1 MKRYFIALWVCIIC
15 SISVSAQVGE
25 AVVEF
30 NKTKRTVKSME
41 VSDAPDVVEQAIKNK
56 MLKLGYKAKTNK
68 GWMEFKDV
76 DDRSIAGER
85 SDLYIKVER
94 KSRKDKETSLVYFFA
109 SKPGNQATPV
119 PFESNMLSE
128 DGFYSNIVSYT
139 VAERLERDIRAQ
151 EDITKKAQKK
161 YDDLVKDQASLE
173 KKIRDFQN
181 DLEDNKKKQEA
192 QVQEVESQRKI
203 LDQLLSKRNSQ

>member
-1 MKRYFIALWVCIIC
+1 MKKFFTILLLCIVYNL
-15 SISVSAQVGE
+15 SASAQVSE

-41 VSDAPDVVEQAIKNK
+41 VNDAPEVVEEAIKNK
-56 MLKLGYKAKTNK
+56 MLKSGYKAKTSK
-68 GWMEFKDV
+68 GWMEFKDI
-76 DDRSIAGER
+76 DNPEITGER

-119 PFESNMLSE
+119 PFESPMLSG
-128 DGFYSNIVSYT
+128 DGFYSDVVAHT
-139 VAERLERDIRAQ
+139 TAERLERDIKTQ

-173 KKIRDFQN
+173 KKIR
-181 DLEDNKKKQEA
+181 
-192 QVQEVESQRKI
+192 
-203 LDQLLSKRNSQ
+203 

>member
-1 MKRYFIALWVCIIC
+1 MKKYFLLLLIGITC
-15 SISVSAQVGE
+15 SITVFAQVSE

-30 NKTKRTVKSME
+30 NNAKRTVKSME

-56 MLKLGYKAKTNK
+56 MLKSGYKAKTTK

-109 SKPGNQATPV
+109 SKPGDQATPV

-139 VAERLERDIRAQ
+139 VAERLERDIQAQ
-151 EDITKKAQKK
+151 EDIAKKAQKK
-161 YDDLVKDQASLE
+161 YDDLIKDQASLE
-173 KKIRDFQN
+173 KKIKGLQD
-181 DLEDNKKKQEA
+181 DLADNKKKQEA
-192 QVQEVESQRKI
+192 QVREVETQRKV
-203 LDQLLSKRNSQ
+203 LDQLLLKRNSQ

>member
-1 MKRYFIALWVCIIC
+1 MKKYFLLLLIGITC
-15 SISVSAQVGE
+15 SITVFAQVSE

-56 MLKLGYKAKTNK
+56 MLKSGYKAKTTK

-109 SKPGNQATPV
+109 SKPGDQATPV

-139 VAERLERDIRAQ
+139 VAERLERDIQAQ
-151 EDITKKAQKK
+151 EDIAKKAQKK
-161 YDDLVKDQASLE
+161 YDDLIKDQASLE
-173 KKIRDFQN
+173 KKIKGLQD
-181 DLEDNKKKQEA
+181 DLADNKKKQEA
-192 QVQEVESQRKI
+192 QVREVETQRKV
-203 LDQLLSKRNSQ
+203 LDQLLLKRNSQ

>member
-1 MKRYFIALWVCIIC
+1 MKKYFIVLLVGIAC
-15 SISVSAQVGE
+15 SIRVYAQVDE

-30 NKTKRTVKSME
+30 NKAKRTVKSME
-41 VSDAPDVVEQAIKNK
+41 ISDAPEVVEQAIKNK
-56 MLKLGYKAKTNK
+56 MLKSGYKAKTTK

-119 PFESNMLSE
+119 PFESNMLSG
-128 DGFYSNIVSYT
+128 DGFQSDIASHT
-139 VAERLERDIRAQ
+139 VAERLERDIQAQ

-173 KKIRDFQN
+173 KKIRDLQK

-192 QVQEVESQRKI
+192 QVQEVENQRKV
-203 LDQLLSKRNSQ
+203 LDQLLSKRNNQ

>member
-1 MKRYFIALWVCIIC
+1 MKKLFLILLAAIVYSTTA
-15 SISVSAQVGE
+15 SAQVSE
-25 AVVEF
+25 AVVDF

-41 VSDAPDVVEQAIKNK
+41 INDAPDVVEQAIKNK
-56 MLKLGYKAKTNK
+56 MVKLGYKAKESK

-76 DDRSIAGER
+76 DDRSITSER
-85 SDLYIKVER
+85 SDFYVKVER

-109 SKPGNQATPV
+109 SKPGDQATPV
-119 PFESNMLSE
+119 PFEGNMLTG
-128 DGFYSNIVSYT
+128 DGFYSDVVSHTT
-139 VAERLERDIRAQ
+139 VERLERDIKAQ

-173 KKIRDFQN
+173 KKIKNLQD

-192 QVQEVESQRKI
+192 QVQEVETQRKI
-203 LDQLLSKRNSQ
+203 LDQLMSKRNSQ

>member
-1 MKRYFIALWVCIIC
+1 MKKLFFILLAAIAY
-15 SISVSAQVGE
+15 STTTSAQVSE

-41 VSDAPDVVEQAIKNK
+41 INDAPDVVEQAIKNT
-56 MLKLGYKAKTNK
+56 MLKSGYKPKESK
-68 GWMEFKDV
+68 GWLEFKGV
-76 DDRSIAGER
+76 DDRSITSER
-85 SDLYIKVER
+85 SDFYVKVER

-109 SKPGNQATPV
+109 SKPGDQATPV
-119 PFESNMLSE
+119 PFEGNMLSG
-128 DGFYSNIVSYT
+128 DGFYSNVVSHT
-139 VAERLERDIRAQ
+139 AVERLERDIKAQ

-173 KKIRDFQN
+173 KKIKGLQE

-192 QVQEVESQRKI
+192 QVREVENHRKI
-203 LDQLLSKRNSQ
+203 LDQLMSKRNSQ

>member
-1 MKRYFIALWVCIIC
+1 MKKYFIVLLACIAC
-15 SISVSAQVGE
+15 SLSVSAQVTE

-30 NKTKRTVKSME
+30 NKAKRTVKSME
-41 VSDAPDVVEQAIKNK
+41 VSDAPEVVEQAIKNK
-56 MLKLGYKAKTNK
+56 MLKSGYKAKTTK

-76 DDRSIAGER
+76 DDRSITGER

-109 SKPGNQATPV
+109 SKPGDQATPV
-119 PFESNMLSE
+119 PFESNMLSG

-139 VAERLERDIRAQ
+139 VAERLERDIQAQ

-161 YDDLVKDQASLE
+161 YDDLVKDQSSLE
-173 KKIRDFQN
+173 KKIKGLQD

-192 QVQEVESQRKI
+192 QVREVESQRKI

>member
-1 MKRYFIALWVCIIC
+1 MKKYFIALLVCIAC
-15 SISVSAQVGE
+15 SLSVHAQVSE

-30 NKTKRTVKSME
+30 NKAKRTVKSME
-41 VSDAPDVVEQAIKNK
+41 VADAPEVVEQAIKNK
-56 MLKLGYKAKTNK
+56 MLKSGYKAKTSK

-76 DDRSIAGER
+76 DDRNITGER

-109 SKPGNQATPV
+109 SKPDDQATPV
-119 PFESNMLSE
+119 PFESNMLSG

-139 VAERLERDIRAQ
+139 VAERLERDIQAQ
-151 EDITKKAQKK
+151 EDIIKKAQKK

-173 KKIRDFQN
+173 KKIKGLQD
-181 DLEDNKKKQEA
+181 DLEDNKKKQES
-192 QVQEVESQRKI
+192 QVRDVESQRKI